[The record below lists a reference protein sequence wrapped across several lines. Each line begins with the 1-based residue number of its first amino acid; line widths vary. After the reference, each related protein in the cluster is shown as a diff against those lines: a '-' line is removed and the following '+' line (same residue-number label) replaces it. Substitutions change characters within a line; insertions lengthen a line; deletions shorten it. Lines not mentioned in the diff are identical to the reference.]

1 MRRLSGVPFEPWLL
15 ERIQSARHILLST
28 HVGPDADGLGSQ
40 LAFVRA
46 ARASGR
52 TALVVNEDPRPKRY
66 AWLDPDDDI
75 GHFDR
80 DAAKLQGADLGLLF
94 DTHEVDRAGR
104 PAQALRQQGVDVWVV
119 DHHAVKPDLDL
130 QGCVATEFSSSGEL
144 VYRLLQAL
152 DWPIDPVAAR
162 ALYAAISFDTGS
174 FRFLRNQANTLR
186 VAADLLDMGFDANPV
201 QEALFA
207 SRTSDETLLLG
218 RVLAQ
223 MQFAGDG
230 RIAWAALGPEIGDG
244 LNLEDDA
251 IGETIPQFVGVDGV
265 LIAMQLKPGRNPGQ
279 WKLSLRS
286 KAAVKIG
293 HVARHFGGGGHEH
306 AAGATLQGDKDEL
319 AAQVLAML
327 EQSLP
332 QLSV

>member
-1 MRRLSGVPFEPWLL
+1 MQRLSGVPFEPWLL
-15 ERIQSARHILLST
+15 ERIQAARHIVLST

-46 ARASGR
+46 ARATGR
-52 TALVVNEDPRPKRY
+52 TAVVVNEDPLPQRY
-66 AWLDPDDDI
+66 AWLDPAGDI

-80 DAAKLQGADLGLLF
+80 DAARLADVDFALLF

-104 PAQALRQQGVDVWVV
+104 PAQALRQAGVDVWVV
-119 DHHAVKPDLDL
+119 DHHAVKPDLEL

-144 VYRLLQAL
+144 VFRLLHAL
-152 DWPIDPVAAR
+152 NWPIDAVAAR
-162 ALYAAISFDTGS
+162 ALYAAMSFDTGS
-174 FRFLRNQANTLR
+174 FRFLRNQSNTLR
-186 VAADLLDMGFDANPV
+186 VAADLLDTGFDANPV

-207 SRTSDETLLLG
+207 SRTRAETLLLG

-223 MQFAGDG
+223 MQFAGNG
-230 RIAWAALGPEIGDG
+230 RIAWAALGPEIGEG
-244 LNLEDDA
+244 LTLADDA
-251 IGETIPQFVGVDGV
+251 IGETIPHFVGVEGV
-265 LIAMQLKPGRNPGQ
+265 FVAMQLKPSRKPGD

-293 HVARHFGGGGHEH
+293 DVARHFGGGGHEH
-306 AAGATLQGDKDEL
+306 AAGATLQGEKDQL

-327 EQSLP
+327 EKTVAD
-332 QLSV
+332 QLG

>member
-15 ERIQSARHILLST
+15 ARIQASRHILLST
-28 HVGPDADGLGSQ
+28 HQGPDADGLGSQ

-46 ARASGR
+46 ARATGR
-52 TALVVNEDPRPKRY
+52 TALVVNEDPLPKRH
-66 AWLDPDDDI
+66 AWLDPDGDI

-80 DAAKLQGADLGLLF
+80 DAAQLLGADFGLLF
-94 DTHEVDRAGR
+94 DTHEVERAGR
-104 PAQALRQQGVDVWVV
+104 PAQALRRQGVDVWVV

-144 VYRLLQAL
+144 VFRLLKAL
-152 DWPIDPVAAR
+152 GWPIDAIAAR
-162 ALYAAISFDTGS
+162 ALYAAMSFDTGS
-174 FRFLRNQANTLR
+174 FRFLRNQSETLR
-186 VAADLLDMGFDANPV
+186 VAAELLDTGFDANPV

-207 SRTSDETLLLG
+207 SRTRDETLLLG

-223 MQFAGDG
+223 MQFAGRD
-230 RIAWAALGPEIGDG
+230 RIAWAAIGPEIGAG
-244 LNLEDDA
+244 LNLESDA
-251 IGETIPQFVGVDGV
+251 IGETIPHFVGIEGV
-265 LIAMQLKPGRNPGQ
+265 LIAMQLKPGRNAGE

-293 HVARHFGGGGHEH
+293 HVAQHFGGGGHEH
-306 AAGATLQGDKDEL
+306 AAGATLTGDKDQL

-327 EQSLP
+327 EQALLD
-332 QLSV
+332 QLG